1 MIAAAG
7 FVFALVTIIR
17 KLVDPSI
24 QAGWASTMSILL
36 ILGGMIITLMGVI
49 GEYIGRI
56 YLSINR
62 YPQFVV
68 RSVTRTDS
76 KKEGEALENDSR
88 RLGA

>member
-1 MIAAAG
+1 M
-7 FVFALVTIIR
+7 
-17 KLVDPSI
+17 
-24 QAGWASTMSILL
+24 LL
-36 ILGGMIITLMGVI
+36 LGGVIIMLMGVI

-68 RSVTRTDS
+68 RSVTRTES
-76 KKEGEALENDSR
+76 KKEGEALEDHSR